1 MYSPGQSKGGGG
13 TDSLPGLLVNSL
25 LKPGFL
31 LFSGSHN
38 IECTHLQGVYRLG
51 QAGLACTV
59 GKDEVVASYFHFI
72 NRKAAG
78 REGRTGVVNSRGLS
92 RNRKSLVFSS
102 HRWSGLNM
110 PG

>member
-1 MYSPGQSKGGGG
+1 M
-13 TDSLPGLLVNSL
+13 NSL

-31 LFSGSHN
+31 LFSGSHD

-78 REGRTGVVNSRGLS
+78 REAEPGLS
-92 RNRKSLVFSS
+92 TPAVSLEIEKA
-102 HRWSGLNM
+102 WSFLPIG
-110 PG
+110 GAT